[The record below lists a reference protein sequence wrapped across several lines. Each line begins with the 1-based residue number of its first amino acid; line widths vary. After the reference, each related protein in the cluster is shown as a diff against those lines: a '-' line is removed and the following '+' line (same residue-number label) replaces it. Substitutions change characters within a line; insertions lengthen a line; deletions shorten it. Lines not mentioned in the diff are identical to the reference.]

1 MPSNLTNNTYLNNS
15 AFYGPD
21 IASYPIN
28 LIRIDSHNMTLDDE
42 PIENVASGLPANYT
56 IRMELLDHY
65 GQRVMS
71 DSVSEIT
78 LVSDNS
84 NATIREAQTSTCSKG
99 VCELNAN
106 EWQVIGW
113 PITTVPIKINTNATD
128 GRDVEKAND
137 GYKSYN
143 SSKEILVDLRACG
156 IGEITDGNVCKVC
169 EATQYS
175 LDGSLLE

>member
-1 MPSNLTNNTYLNNS
+1 MNCAYTIYDNWFTNNTALDAGGAIKWDDVMPSNLTNNTYLNNS

-84 NATIREAQTSTCSKG
+84 NATIREA
-99 VCELNAN
+99 
-106 EWQVIGW
+106 
-113 PITTVPIKINTNATD
+113 
-128 GRDVEKAND
+128 
-137 GYKSYN
+137 
-143 SSKEILVDLRACG
+143 
-156 IGEITDGNVCKVC
+156 
-169 EATQYS
+169 
-175 LDGSLLE
+175 

>member
-1 MPSNLTNNTYLNNS
+1 MNCAYTIYGNWFTNNTALIAGGAIKWDDVMPSNLANNTYLNNT
-15 AFYGPD
+15 AFYGSD

-28 LIRIDSHNMTLDDE
+28 LIRNNSLSQNLTLDDE

-84 NATIREAQTSTCSKG
+84 NATIREA
-99 VCELNAN
+99 
-106 EWQVIGW
+106 
-113 PITTVPIKINTNATD
+113 
-128 GRDVEKAND
+128 
-137 GYKSYN
+137 
-143 SSKEILVDLRACG
+143 
-156 IGEITDGNVCKVC
+156 
-169 EATQYS
+169 
-175 LDGSLLE
+175 